1 MKTLFIYIDVGGGF
15 SGQVA
20 ATELIVE
27 GLQQRG
33 VDVTRGLMPY
43 MNRSGATPKWLR
55 ALAFGG
61 RLLRAYTWLLFVRMP
76 RRGSIHL
83 SLGVTRFALVRDGL
97 ALFCAS
103 LFNGR
108 SLRSVIALNGSVF
121 TEWPVN
127 SLNARLFRRVV
138 HSADAV
144 TCVGTSHHQALI
156 DLGVPAEKIE
166 VVPNVCEY
174 DGLTAAE
181 VEAKQRCDEGPITC
195 LFLSS
200 LTDTK
205 GYPEYL
211 EALEMMSAED
221 GPPIHAVLCGPI
233 MIDAYRQRFNTA
245 EDATKWIEDK
255 LAVINQ
261 SERIQLEWIRGAR
274 GAEKQALFEQAQI
287 FVLPTQYPVEAQPLA
302 VIEAMA
308 HGCAIVTTDVGELPA
323 TVNSGCAVVL
333 SDPTTE
339 AVKQAMGALIQNDAF
354 RLRLAKAGLSRFK
367 LEFNREQYVDRWGEL
382 LDACLY
388 E

>member
-1 MKTLFIYIDVGGGF
+1 MASLRALFIYIDVGGGF

-43 MNRSGATPKWLR
+43 LNRSSATPKWLR

-61 RLLRAYTWLLFVRMP
+61 RLLRAYTRLLFVRLP
-76 RRGSIHL
+76 KRGSIHL
-83 SLGVTRFALVRDGL
+83 SLGLTRFALVRDGL

-144 TCVGTSHHQALI
+144 TCVGTSHRQALI
-156 DLGVPAEKIE
+156 DLGVPSEKIE

-174 DGLTAAE
+174 DGVSEAD
-181 VEAKQRCDEGPITC
+181 VIAKQTASGEPFEL

-205 GYPEYL
+205 GYPQYL
-211 EALEMMSAED
+211 EALEIMARED
-221 GPPIHAVLCGPI
+221 GAPIHAVLCGPI
-233 MIDAYRQRFNTA
+233 MMDAYRKRFNTA
-245 EDATKWIEDK
+245 VDARKWIEDK

-261 SERIQLEWIRGAR
+261 SGRIQLEWIRGAH

-302 VIEAMA
+302 AIEAMA
-308 HGCAIVTTDVGELPA
+308 HGCAIVTTDVGELPS
-323 TVNSGCAVVL
+323 TVNDASAIVL
-333 SDPTTE
+333 SAPTPDT
-339 AVKQAMGALIQNDAF
+339 VKRAIAGLLEDEQL
-354 RLRLAKAGLSRFK
+354 RLRLSRAALNQFRSK
-367 LEFNREQYVDRWGEL
+367 FNRERYVQRWADL
-382 LDACLY
+382 LRV
-388 E
+388 

>member
-1 MKTLFIYIDVGGGF
+1 MASLRALFIYIDVGGGF

-43 MNRSGATPKWLR
+43 LNRSSATPKWLR

-61 RLLRAYTWLLFVRMP
+61 RLLRAYTRLLFVRLP
-76 RRGSIHL
+76 KRGSIHL
-83 SLGVTRFALVRDGL
+83 SLGLTRFALVRDGL

-144 TCVGTSHHQALI
+144 TCVGTSHRQALI
-156 DLGVPAEKIE
+156 DLGVPSEKIE

-174 DGLTAAE
+174 DGVPVAA
-181 VEAKQRCDEGPITC
+181 VEAKQKRGNAPIIC

-211 EALEMMSAED
+211 EALEMIGSVD
-221 GPPIHAVLCGPI
+221 GAPIHAVLCGPI
-233 MIDAYRQRFNTA
+233 MMDAYRKRFETYDEA
-245 EDATKWIEDK
+245 KVWIEQK
-255 LAVINQ
+255 VASINESDRVQ
-261 SERIQLEWIRGAR
+261 AEWIPGAR
-274 GAEKQALFEQAQI
+274 GSEKKALFEQAQI

-308 HGCAIVTTDVGELPA
+308 HGCAIVTTDAGELLS
-323 TVNSGCAVVL
+323 TVNDESAIIL
-333 SDPTTE
+333 SAPTPDS
-339 AVKQAMGALIQNDAF
+339 VKQSIISLAEDEQL
-354 RLRLAKAGLSRFK
+354 RLRLSQAALNQFK
-367 LEFNREQYVDRWGEL
+367 LKFNRERYVQRWADL
-382 LDACLY
+382 LGL
-388 E
+388 